1 MENKILKKFEA
12 TDVTIEIIDGIPMFE
27 LYSTGMA
34 LGYVKSNT
42 VKGKKYFQ
50 CRKDRVDKTLKNAEI
65 KPLVHDNKKYIT
77 INDVRRLITLS
88 HTDNSKKESFINF
101 LKNNEYI
108 DYNEIFTSTRKEIKF
123 LNELEEVLSPIGIK
137 GIRQYPILSYRID
150 YYIPKLNL
158 AVEYDENDHKD
169 YSFETHE
176 LRQKNIEN
184 NLNCKFIRLSD
195 SNTNLNNIGIVINE
209 IMSGV
214 QHDCKI

>member
-12 TDVTIEIIDGIPMFE
+12 TDVTIEIIDGVPMFE

-34 LGYVKSNT
+34 LGYVRKNGAGKAYPRNSRIDTT
-42 VKGKKYFQ
+42 V
-50 CRKDRVDKTLKNAEI
+50 KNAEI
-65 KPLVHDNKKYIT
+65 MPCVHDNKKYIT